1 MAHPRN
7 DGLYILDTDASD
19 TQIAGVLSQVQDGNE
34 RVVSYGSRT
43 LNKAERNYCITD
55 KELLAVRHFVEY
67 YRQYLLG
74 RQFLVRSDHQAL
86 TFLFRLKEPKG
97 RIARWIE
104 ILSSF
109 DFIIEYRPG
118 KKHGNADALSRCP
131 DPWDCQCQDIDNLE
145 TLQCGP
151 CAKCCKRSKD
161 MVEHLG
167 THIDSP
173 VPVANICG
181 TEEPSTA
188 RTVTTR
194 SMSDGETP
202 QTSNDRAAPEA
213 VHINQWI
220 SDQNMAKIQAS
231 QYSDLDLQ
239 GIIDALKIGV
249 RPPHSEVVS
258 LNPTVRYYWS
268 IWKSLTMHHGCLHRH
283 FHRQDNSGPT
293 FNSLYRGL

>member
-1 MAHPRN
+1 MGPDVMAHPRN

-43 LNKAERNYCITD
+43 LNKAECNYCITD

-104 ILSSF
+104 IMSSF
-109 DFIIEYRPG
+109 DFTIEYRPG

-131 DPWDCQCQDIDNLE
+131 DPWDCQCQDTDNLE

-151 CAKCCKRSKD
+151 CPKCIKRSVN
-161 MVEHLG
+161 MVEHIG
-167 THIDSP
+167 TQIESP
-173 VPVANICG
+173 VPVAKTDTCSK
-181 TEEPSTA
+181 EPSTA

-194 SMSDGETP
+194 SMSDPVQEP
-202 QTSNDRAAPEA
+202 QTTANYHDAAESSR
-213 VHINQWI
+213 ITQWI
-220 SDQNMAKIQAS
+220 SEQGIDRIRIM
-231 QYSDLDLQ
+231 QYNDPDLQ
-239 GIIDALKIGV
+239 LIIDAMKRELG
-249 RPPHSEVVS
+249 PHI
-258 LNPTVRYYWS
+258 R
-268 IWKSLTMHHGCLHRH
+268 K
-283 FHRQDNSGPT
+283 
-293 FNSLYRGL
+293 